1 MKQLTK
7 EDALAVL
14 QGTAIINYFQ
24 EQVHAKYPE
33 GVESL
38 RVFNN
43 ISPEQFPDD
52 SELVDVIE
60 GLIDKQIEVLSKLG
74 EKYAQ

>member
-14 QGTAIINYFQ
+14 QSTAVLECFKDQ
-24 EQVHAKYPE
+24 TWAKYPK

-38 RVFNN
+38 RAFEN

-52 SELVDVIE
+52 SELTDVVE
-60 GLIDKQIEVLSKLG
+60 KLIDQQIEVLSKLG